1 MRCSQDTATC
11 TSACTARTNI
21 YGAGTLTCVP
31 SCTGTVA
38 TALILIIVLRLI
50 IIMVIP
56 FECA

>member
-1 MRCSQDTATC
+1 MRCSQDTLHFCVT
-11 TSACTARTNI
+11 TARTNI

-31 SCTGTVA
+31 SCTGSVA